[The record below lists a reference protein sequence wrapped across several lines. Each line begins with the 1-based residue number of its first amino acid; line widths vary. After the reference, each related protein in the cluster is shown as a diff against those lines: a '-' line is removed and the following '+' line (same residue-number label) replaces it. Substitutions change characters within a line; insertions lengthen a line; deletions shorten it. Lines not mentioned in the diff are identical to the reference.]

1 MVEHERMRDQL
12 VSLVLGE
19 LSGPQRSQVAAHV
32 AECDQCRT
40 ELNQLKQLLECAG
53 RRKSL
58 SADAPLY
65 ESARNG
71 LLAAVHDEEM
81 RTIARPGIRWAFAGR
96 RIMLSPITKMAVAAA
111 VVVAAGLFGLSK
123 LPTGGNRPRVGIM
136 LLKTACAKEE
146 ALFLGMDMVHI
157 QNEIIVHG
165 VGEGSSDDATAG
177 LGYTWLPMCSVKPN
191 GGLRFNQLKMTVAP
205 ESYVV
210 TDHSWYDPAT
220 GRFAR
225 VLKAG
230 DTVVFANSYDGQF
243 VYDAAVSPDGVVQ
256 VNKQAVAN
264 EFKPPLSP
272 AEYLGIAAGLKTSLA
287 KDDTQVQSVEER
299 TLADGA
305 PAHVFKVGT
314 PDPNGQLQGYW
325 LFTVRDEDSTITQKE
340 FVLQGRPQLLI
351 RRVVSEPVQTPGV
364 SWNLVEL
371 EGTAA
376 TNQQVSITPDMI
388 IQGVSV
394 QHMVDRAKFE
404 TYVFSVRPAW
414 TGEIEITDCI
424 DPASP
429 GGRMFIMTARA
440 GDGRHLVLVQSPTYN
455 MALGQVVK
463 AGQVVYTSPNGFKVW
478 GGGPQKWYSQI
489 LLQSAQ
495 ASIKDPPS
503 EDRIGYILESPAK
516 TFPALA
522 INGPV
527 SDEELHRLVDSLVP
541 AKDYLKN
548 SQTSDTSKK

>member
-1 MVEHERMRDQL
+1 

-19 LSGPQRSQVAAHV
+19 LSEPQRSQVAAHV
-32 AECDQCRT
+32 AECDRCRT

-65 ESARNG
+65 ESARSG

-81 RTIARPGIRWAFAGR
+81 RTIARPGTRWAFAGR
-96 RIMLSPITKMAVAAA
+96 RIMVSPITKAVAA
-111 VVVAAGLFGLSK
+111 VIVVAAGVFGVLK
-123 LPTGGNRPRVGIM
+123 LGDHKQPLRWA
-136 LLKTACAKEE
+136 LLAKACAAEE
-146 ALFLGMDMVHI
+146 ALFAGTEIIHI
-157 QNEIIVHG
+157 QNEIIV
-165 VGEGSSDDATAG
+165 EPAG
-177 LGYTWLPMCSVKPN
+177 AEPSLPCAWLPMTSVKPD
-191 GGLRFNQLKMTVAP
+191 GALRFNQLKMTLAP

-210 TDHSWYDPAT
+210 TDHSWYDPVT
-220 GRFAR
+220 GRFTR
-225 VLKAG
+225 VMKAG
-230 DTVVFANSYDGQF
+230 DGVVFANSYDGRF
-243 VYDAAVSPDGVVQ
+243 VYDANVTPDGITQ
-256 VNKQAVAN
+256 VSKQALAAG
-264 EFKPPLSP
+264 FKPPQSP
-272 AEYLGIAAGLKTSLA
+272 AEYLGLAAGLKTDLA
-287 KDDTQVQSVEER
+287 KDNSMVQKVEES
-299 TLADGA
+299 TLADGE
-305 PAHVFKVGT
+305 PAHVFTVGM
-314 PDPNGQLQGYW
+314 PDPNGQLQGYF
-325 LFTVRDEDSTITQKE
+325 LLKVRDKDSTIAEKE
-340 FVLQGRPQLLI
+340 FVLLGRTLLVI
-351 RRVVSEPVQTPGV
+351 RRVLTETVQTPGV

-371 EGTAA
+371 EGATA

-394 QHMVDRAKFE
+394 QRMVDRAKFE
-404 TYVFSVRPAW
+404 TYVFSVKPAW
-414 TGEIEITDCI
+414 TGAIEITDCI

-429 GGRMFIMTARA
+429 GARMFIMTARA
-440 GDGRHLVLVQSPTYN
+440 GDKRHLVLVQSPTYN
-455 MALGQVVK
+455 MMLGQVVK

-503 EDRIGYILESPAK
+503 EDRIGYVFESPAG

-527 SDEELHRLVDSLVP
+527 SDEELHKLVDSLVP

-548 SQTSDTSKK
+548 NRTSDTSKK